1 MANKPP
7 RKDFSS
13 LDRPLTWEDVFGNS
27 PRPERKMDIASIVKM
42 AQMGLTYNQMAEV
55 LETTPQVLRNAIYR
69 ASTRVKLGGGV
80 ASTNIKR
87 KRVKKL
93 SKAEISS
100 LSTKMEKYM
109 NQAGQMLK
117 EENRGRASA
126 VNVHVGMCVALG
138 AQVDIENINSLY
150 AAFENYLKLCA
161 ENDCP
166 LTITSACLACGI
178 KPGTLSQ
185 WRTGKVRTED
195 YKEFAESVTYA
206 VQAGIESMMAA
217 GIINPVVGIWWEKS
231 HFNMI
236 EAARAEAVQDDP
248 LGQRK
253 SAEEIAAEYEGIEG
267 GLPE

>member
-1 MANKPP
+1 MGRLKPREVP
-7 RKDFSS
+7 S
-13 LDRPLTWEDVFGNS
+13 PLTWESLFGNR
-27 PRPERKMDIASIVKM
+27 PRPENKMDLVSIVKM
-42 AQMGLTYNQMAEV
+42 AQMGLTYKQMAEV
-55 LETTPQVLRNAIYR
+55 LETTEQVVKNTVYR
-69 ASTRVKLGGGV
+69 ASTRIRLGGGV

-87 KRVKKL
+87 KKVKKL

-109 NQAGQMLK
+109 TQAGQMLK

-236 EAARAEAVQDDP
+236 EAARAEAVTDDP

>member
-1 MANKPP
+1 MIPIPDEQKQP
-7 RKDFSS
+7 KQK
-13 LDRPLTWEDVFGNS
+13 
-27 PRPERKMDIASIVKM
+27 KMDISKIIQLSRK
-42 AQMGLTYNQMAEV
+42 GLSYKEIAVELGTTY
-55 LETTPQVLRNAIYR
+55 QVVRNTVYR
-69 ASTRVKLGGGV
+69 ANRVGAMSGSMNSETV
-80 ASTNIKR
+80 PR
-87 KRVKKL
+87 KKVKKL
-93 SKAEISS
+93 SKEEVNK

-109 NQAGQMLK
+109 TQAGQMLK

-126 VNVHVGMCVALG
+126 VNVHIGMCVALG
-138 AQVDIENINSLY
+138 AQVDVENINSLY